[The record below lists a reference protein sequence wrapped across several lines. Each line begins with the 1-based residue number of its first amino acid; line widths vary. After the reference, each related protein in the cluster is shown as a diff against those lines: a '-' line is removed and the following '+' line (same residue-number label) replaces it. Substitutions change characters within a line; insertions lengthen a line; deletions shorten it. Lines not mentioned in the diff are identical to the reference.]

1 MDKTSKGC
9 ILIVDDS
16 HFVRMQLVKTL
27 EKEGYSV
34 LEAESGEFLL
44 QEIRNERGIFHRN
57 KIDLIILDIAMP
69 KIDGIQTAIAL
80 KGSPF
85 AGIPIIFNSAMDDK
99 GTVIKALKAGGADYV
114 IKSGGSDLLIGKIN
128 KILEK
133 EHLVNLKIGEEK
145 FVFDFYTYLKL
156 EISLAKRAKQP
167 ISILILSLSL
177 KGNENEPLHEE
188 TITEAITILK
198 VKFRDI
204 DSIARFGPSKIFF
217 ILPLTGKE
225 GLKVVE
231 KKVADIIAAHKFASL
246 GITGSFI
253 NFKMGRAVF
262 PDDAD
267 TWEVMIEKAEEGL

>member
-16 HFVRMQLVKTL
+16 HFVRIHLVKAF
-27 EKEGYSV
+27 EKEGYFV
-34 LEAESGEFLL
+34 LEADSGEFLL
-44 QEIRNERGIFHRN
+44 QEIRKERGIFHRN

-69 KIDGIQTAIAL
+69 RVDGIQTAFAL

-85 AGIPIIFNSAMDDK
+85 ANIPIIFNSAMDDK
-99 GTVIKALKAGGADYV
+99 GTVVKALKAGVADYV
-114 IKSGGSDLLIGKIN
+114 IKSGGSDLLIGKVN

-156 EISLAKRAKQP
+156 EISLAKRAKHP
-167 ISILILSLSL
+167 LSIVILSLSL
-177 KGNENEPLHEE
+177 KGNEEESLQEE
-188 TITEAITILK
+188 TITEAINILK

-204 DSIARFGPSKIFF
+204 DSIVRYGPSKIFF

-231 KKVADIIAAHKFASL
+231 KKIADIISAHKFASL
-246 GITGSFI
+246 GVSGSFV

-267 TWEVMIEKAEEGL
+267 TWEVMLEKAQEGL

>member
-1 MDKTSKGC
+1 
-9 ILIVDDS
+9 
-16 HFVRMQLVKTL
+16 MQLVKIL

-34 LEAESGEFLL
+34 IEADSGEFLL
-44 QEIRNERGIFHRN
+44 QEMRKEKGIFHRN

-69 KIDGIQTAIAL
+69 RIDGIQTAIAL
-80 KGSPF
+80 KSSPF
-85 AGIPIIFNSAMDDK
+85 AGIPIIFNSALDDK

-114 IKSGGSDLLIGKIN
+114 IKSCGTDILIGKVN

-167 ISILILSLSL
+167 LSILILSLSL
-177 KGNENEPLHEE
+177 KGQEE
-188 TITEAITILK
+188 ESLRDDTLTEAINTLK
-198 VKFRDI
+198 IKFRDI
-204 DSIARFGPSKIFF
+204 DSIVRFGPSKIFF

-231 KKVADIIAAHKFASL
+231 KKIGDIIAAHKFASL
-246 GITGSFI
+246 GVTGSFV